1 MSHPPTET
9 QINISLTFAL
19 NLVLLFVFSLAF
31 AFAFSLI
38 VTMRFCSHSLNGLRD
53 NSAWAIAQNLSL
65 SREAIAQNLTLSRWA
80 IAQNLPLSR
89 EAIAQNLP
97 LSREAIASPL
107 IFFDDSDSVDRGDR
121 SLETLVRLVGKKH
134 REQCNAIS
142 SDSEPILGVIL
153 RSFSSICS
161 MPSKPLSTV
170 HTPPMC
176 ITL

>member
-19 NLVLLFVFSLAF
+19 NLVLLFTFSLVLSFVFS
-31 AFAFSLI
+31 SI

-65 SREAIAQNLTLSRWA
+65 SREAIAQNLS
-80 IAQNLPLSR
+80 LSR

>member
-1 MSHPPTET
+1 MLS
-9 QINISLTFAL
+9 
-19 NLVLLFVFSLAF
+19 FVFS
-31 AFAFSLI
+31 SI

-65 SREAIAQNLTLSRWA
+65 SREAIAQNLPLSREA
-80 IAQNLPLSR
+80 IAQNLSLSREAIAQNLSLSR

-161 MPSKPLSTV
+161 MHSKPLSTV

>member
-19 NLVLLFVFSLAF
+19 NLVLLFTFSLVLSFVFS
-31 AFAFSLI
+31 SI

-53 NSAWAIAQNLSL
+53 NSAWAIAQNLS
-65 SREAIAQNLTLSRWA
+65 
-80 IAQNLPLSR
+80 LSR

-161 MPSKPLSTV
+161 MHSKPLSTV